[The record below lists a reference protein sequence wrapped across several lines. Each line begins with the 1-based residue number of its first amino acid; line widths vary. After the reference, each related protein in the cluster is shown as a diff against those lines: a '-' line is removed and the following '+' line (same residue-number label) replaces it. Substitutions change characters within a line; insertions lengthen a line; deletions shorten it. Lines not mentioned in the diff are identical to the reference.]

1 MLRVGLI
8 LPAGFDV
15 MSYATLA
22 TFETANLIAGEKFY
36 DISILSE
43 HGGQCPILWARRPR
57 RNLWT

>member
-1 MLRVGLI
+1 MLRVGLV

-36 DISILSE
+36 DISCAV
-43 HGGQCPILWARRPR
+43 HRPDR
-57 RNLWT
+57 